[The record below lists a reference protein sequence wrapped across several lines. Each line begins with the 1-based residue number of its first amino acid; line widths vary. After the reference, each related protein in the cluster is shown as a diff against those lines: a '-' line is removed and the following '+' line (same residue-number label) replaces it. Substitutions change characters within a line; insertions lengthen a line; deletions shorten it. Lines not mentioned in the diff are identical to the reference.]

1 MKSASTT
8 TPSPASSAA
17 ATSVTKVASQGV
29 LRPALVLFVG
39 LTVLCG
45 VIYPLAVTGI
55 GKVAFPEQAAGSLI
69 VQNGKLIGSRLI
81 GQEFS
86 APNYFWGRLSATS
99 PMPYNAQSS
108 GGSNFGPSNPAL
120 IDAVK
125 GRVDALKAADPGNT
139 LPIPV
144 DLVTASGSGLD
155 PEISLAAAYYQAG
168 RIARERK
175 LNVDAVHSLIDSMKL
190 ERSLGFLGEPRVNV
204 MALNLALDRQHPA
217 SN

>member
-8 TPSPASSAA
+8 TLPSEKSVSTTTLASH
-17 ATSVTKVASQGV
+17 GV
-29 LRPALVLFVG
+29 LRPALVLFAG
-39 LTVLCG
+39 LTLLCG

-55 GKVAFPEQAAGSLI
+55 GKVAFPDQAAGSLI
-69 VQNGKLIGSRLI
+69 VQNGKLVGSRLI

-86 APNYFWGRLSATS
+86 APRYLWGRLSATS
-99 PMPYNAQSS
+99 PMPYSPQTS

-125 GRVDALKAADPGNT
+125 GRIDALKAADPNNT

-175 LNVDAVHSLIDSMKL
+175 IGIDTVNGMIDSL
-190 ERSLGFLGEPRVNV
+190 QLQRSLGFFGEPRVNV
-204 MALNLALDRQHPA
+204 LALNLALDRLHPA
-217 SN
+217 FN